1 MTNEIINYT
10 DTVMIND
17 YIDYMRKY
25 EDWDHETE
33 ETFLEHYMA
42 GDTLGTLPEAFV
54 QSYYAELSYLDEE

>member
-25 EDWDHETE
+25 EDWDRETE

-42 GDTLGTLPEAFV
+42 GDTLRTLPEAFV